1 MKTVSIPDYMSQ
13 AMEEQANNER
23 RKKQAD
29 LWKHNPLNG
38 RKVIAEKY
46 NNRCNG
52 SMR

>member
-1 MKTVSIPDYMSQ
+1 MPDYMSR
-13 AMEEQANNER
+13 AMEEQANNAR

-29 LWKHNPLNG
+29 LWNKNPING

-46 NNRCNG
+46 NNNRCNG